1 VPDNEHYSISVL
13 TFQDNKEGTCKEPV
27 PVEVS
32 ADALSKNLLH
42 CVKSLGK
49 IVESFPET
57 YKKNYALE
65 EIKFSLS
72 VDSSGRISLIG
83 NVTSDTTS
91 GITVTF
97 KKRIADQGFFKS

>member
-1 VPDNEHYSISVL
+1 MQDNELYSISVL
-13 TFQDNKEGTCKEPV
+13 TFQNGKEETCKITV
-27 PVEVS
+27 PVEIS
-32 ADALSKNLLH
+32 AETLSKNLLH

-72 VDSSGRISLIG
+72 VDSDGRISLIG
-83 NVTSDTTS
+83 NVPSDTTS

-97 KKRIADQGFFKS
+97 KKRSAEQVF